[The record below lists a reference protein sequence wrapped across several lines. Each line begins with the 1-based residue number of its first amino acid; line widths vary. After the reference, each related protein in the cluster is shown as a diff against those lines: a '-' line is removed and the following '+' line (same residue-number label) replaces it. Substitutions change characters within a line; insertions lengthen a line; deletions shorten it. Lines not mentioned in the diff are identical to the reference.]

1 MQSNI
6 DLHVLNL
13 IKYNYKER
21 HFQKLNL
28 TKSTKFLLVSLN
40 FPILNTLKR
49 FVLIVL
55 MSLILFSCKK
65 NNKED
70 LSDTTKTK
78 VNTNKIV
85 GWSDPL
91 LIGLFV

>member
-1 MQSNI
+1 M
-6 DLHVLNL
+6 
-13 IKYNYKER
+13 
-21 HFQKLNL
+21 
-28 TKSTKFLLVSLN
+28 VSLN

-85 GWSDPL
+85 GYLYTTTNGEGENEIVQLARHEDGTVSSPENST
-91 LIGLFV
+91 V

>member
-1 MQSNI
+1 M
-6 DLHVLNL
+6 
-13 IKYNYKER
+13 
-21 HFQKLNL
+21 
-28 TKSTKFLLVSLN
+28 VSLN

-85 GWSDPL
+85 GRAFYIQLQMVKEKMKSYN
-91 LIGLFV
+91 

>member
-1 MQSNI
+1 M
-6 DLHVLNL
+6 
-13 IKYNYKER
+13 
-21 HFQKLNL
+21 
-28 TKSTKFLLVSLN
+28 VSLN

-78 VNTNKIV
+78 VNTNKIA
-85 GWSDPL
+85 
-91 LIGLFV
+91 GLFIYNYKW

>member
-1 MQSNI
+1 
-6 DLHVLNL
+6 
-13 IKYNYKER
+13 
-21 HFQKLNL
+21 
-28 TKSTKFLLVSLN
+28 
-40 FPILNTLKR
+40 
-49 FVLIVL
+49 

-91 LIGLFV
+91 LIGLFTY

>member
-1 MQSNI
+1 M
-6 DLHVLNL
+6 
-13 IKYNYKER
+13 
-21 HFQKLNL
+21 
-28 TKSTKFLLVSLN
+28 VSLN

-78 VNTNKIV
+78 VNTTKIV
-85 GWSDPL
+85 GFLYTTTNGEGENEIVQLARHEDGTVSSPENST
-91 LIGLFV
+91 V